1 MQRGKLLY
9 TGKAKSVYQC
19 DQADTVIIHY
29 RDDASAFD
37 GGKKAQLAQKG
48 MVNNQFNAYIMTRLE
63 AANIKTHFIDTI
75 SDDESL
81 VKKLTML
88 PVECV
93 VRNYASGSICKRLG
107 LEDGAKLEPA
117 TFEFFLKDDALHD
130 PLINESHIETFAWA
144 TKAEVTI
151 MKERTFEVNRVLG
164 KLFADAGMI
173 LADFKLEFGRFGD
186 ELILGDE
193 FSPDGC
199 RIWDAET
206 GKKLDKDRFRQ
217 DLGDVIESYL
227 EVAQRLNIP
236 LNV

>member
-1 MQRGKLLY
+1 MQRGELIY
-9 TGKAKSVYQC
+9 TGKAKSVYEC
-19 DQADTVIIHY
+19 EQADNVIIHY

-37 GGKKAQLAQKG
+37 GVKKAQLAKKG
-48 MVNNQFNAYIMTRLE
+48 AVNNQFNAYVMRRLE
-63 AANIKTHFIDTI
+63 EAGVKTHFIDVI
-75 SDDESL
+75 SDDESV

-130 PLINESHIETFAWA
+130 PMINESHIETFGWA
-144 TKAEVTI
+144 TKAEVEI
-151 MKERTFEVNRVLG
+151 MKERTFKVNEVLSEM
-164 KLFADAGMI
+164 FAAGGMT
-173 LADFKLEFGRFGD
+173 LVDFKLEFGRFND

>member
-1 MQRGKLLY
+1 MQRGELLY
-9 TGKAKSVYQC
+9 TGKAKSVYEC
-19 DQADTVIIHY
+19 ERDDAVIIHY

-37 GGKKAQLAQKG
+37 GVKKAQLAKKG
-48 MVNNQFNAYIMTRLE
+48 LVNNQFNAYIMRQLE
-63 AANIKTHFIDTI
+63 KAGVKTHFIDTL
-75 SDDESL
+75 SDDESM

-93 VRNYASGSICKRLG
+93 VRNHASGSICKRLG
-107 LEDGAKLEPA
+107 LEDGVRLEPA

-130 PLINESHIETFAWA
+130 PMINESHIETFAWA
-144 TKAEVTI
+144 TAAEVNI
-151 MKERTFEVNRVLG
+151 MKERTFKVNEVLSNM
-164 KLFADAGMI
+164 FAEGGMI
-173 LADFKLEFGRFGD
+173 LVDFKLEFGRFGD

-227 EVAQRLNIP
+227 EVARRLDIP
-236 LNV
+236 ISV

>member
-1 MQRGKLLY
+1 MQRGELIY
-9 TGKAKSVYQC
+9 TGKAKSVYECEQN
-19 DQADTVIIHY
+19 DAVIIHY

-37 GGKKAQLAQKG
+37 GVKKAQLAKKG
-48 MVNNQFNAYIMTRLE
+48 SVNNQFNAYIMRHLE
-63 AANIKTHFIDTI
+63 AAGVKTHFIDTL
-75 SDDESL
+75 SDDESV

-107 LEDGAKLEPA
+107 LEDGAKLAPA

-130 PLINESHIETFAWA
+130 PMINESHIETFGWA
-144 TKAEVTI
+144 TKAEVEV
-151 MKERTFEVNRVLG
+151 MKERTLKVNDVLSQ
-164 KLFADAGMI
+164 LFADAGMT
-173 LADFKLEFGRFGD
+173 LVDFKLEFGRFGD